1 MLGFLKPG
9 TSQTG
14 WTLFQWLFLIAAFL
28 AAMVT
33 FVAVSEL
40 DPIEPVS
47 RDVQAM
53 IIANTLIISILALI
67 IVQRYRASRTLEKGA
82 EGNRLARRFLLLFS
96 LSAVIPALV
105 VSVFLWAAISRGFD
119 TWFGTRIVTLVEQT
133 AAVARQN
140 VEEYSDVLEEDT
152 RLMATDVNNAL
163 EGLNEDPERF
173 SSYLGIQ
180 AYVRNMPAAY
190 VIDREGDPLAVGE
203 NTSGEGYFRR
213 PTSQMFQDAE
223 RGEVILSLQEA
234 DGFATSLISLDGRE
248 DTFLYLA
255 KPLDRDAFARLRR
268 AEQALEEYRIAGEL
282 STRSQTLFVVAYG
295 QIVALVLLMAIRLAL
310 EAASRITG
318 PIGRLANAAQSV
330 RDGNL
335 DIRVP
340 LPRSKDEVR
349 TLTRSF
355 NVMTEQLGAQR
366 SALISARED
375 AEDRRPFLETPL
387 EEVSA
392 GVIRIDESFR
402 VTLANPSAE
411 KLLDAEPPV
420 EGRHL
425 SVVAPAFLPYV
436 EEAMA
441 SGQPID
447 ASLDLRTAGGARHF
461 RLKAARDTTGGL
473 VLTFDDATRLVTAQ
487 RQLAWRDVARRI
499 AHEIR
504 NPLTP
509 IQLSAERLRRRYT
522 KYIPEDDQVFEK
534 CTDTI
539 LRQVNDI
546 GRMVEEFSGFARMPK
561 PTLNSFDL
569 AKLIDET
576 GFAQQVVSP
585 DIEVDIHHARKPLII
600 AADERLLGQAIG
612 NIVKNAAEAIERLT
626 DVEEKQGTIEI
637 RTEEA
642 EDSIA
647 IVIEDNGPGFPEEA
661 RERLLEPYVTTR
673 EKGTGLGLA
682 IVNRI
687 IVDHGGSIQL
697 QGREGSRN
705 GARVRI
711 MLPKQADLEELEDD
725 AESTEVLS

>member
-9 TSQTG
+9 KSQTG
-14 WTLFQWLFLIAAFL
+14 WTLFQWLFLVAAFL

-33 FVAVSEL
+33 FVAVSEM

-53 IIANTLIISILALI
+53 IIANTVIICILALI
-67 IVQRYRASRTLEKGA
+67 IVQRYRASKTLEKGA

-119 TWFGTRIVTLVEQT
+119 TWFGERVFTLVEQT
-133 AAVARQN
+133 ATVAREN
-140 VEEYSDVLEEDT
+140 VDEYSNSLEEDT
-152 RLMATDVNNAL
+152 RLAATDINNAL
-163 EGLNEDPERF
+163 EGLTDEPEAF
-173 SSYLGIQ
+173 SSYLGMQ
-180 AYVRNMPAAY
+180 ALLRNMRVGY
-190 VIDREGDPLAVGE
+190 VIDREGQPLSIGQNA
-203 NTSGEGYFRR
+203 SSEGYYRR
-213 PTSQMFQDAE
+213 PTPDMFD
-223 RGEVILSLQEA
+223 EA
-234 DGFATSLISLDGRE
+234 DGGEVVLSLFENEGFTTSLIKLDGMT
-248 DTFLYLA
+248 DAYLYLA

-282 STRSQTLFVVAYG
+282 STRSQALFIVAYG

-330 RDGNL
+330 RDGDL

-340 LPRSKDEVR
+340 LPRGKDEVR
-349 TLTRSF
+349 ALTRSF

-366 SALISARED
+366 SALIFAREE
-375 AEDRRPFLETPL
+375 AEDRRLFLETLL

-392 GVIRIDESFR
+392 GVIRIDEGFI
-402 VTLANPSAE
+402 VTLANPSAQ
-411 KLLDAEPPV
+411 KLLDANEPV
-420 EGRHL
+420 EGKPL
-425 SVVAPAFLPYV
+425 SEIAPAFMPHT

-441 SGQPID
+441 SGLPID
-447 ASLDLRTAGGARHF
+447 ASLDLRTAGGPRHF
-461 RLKAARDTTGGL
+461 RLKAARDSTGGL

-522 KYIPEDDQVFEK
+522 QYIPEGDTIFEK

-539 LRQVNDI
+539 LRQVSDI

-561 PTLNSFDL
+561 PTLNTFDL
-569 AKLIDET
+569 AKLIDEIS
-576 GFAQQVVSP
+576 FSQQVVSP
-585 DIEVDIHHARKPLII
+585 DIDLEVEHARKPLII
-600 AADERLLGQAIG
+600 SADERLLGQAVG
-612 NIVKNAAEAIERLT
+612 NIVKNAAEAIERLSET
-626 DVEEKQGTIEI
+626 DEKQGLIEI
-637 RTEEA
+637 KIEESD
-642 EDSIA
+642 DSIA
-647 IVIEDNGPGFPEEA
+647 IIIEDNGPGFPEEA

-687 IVDHGGSIQL
+687 IVDHGGAIQL
-697 QGREGSRN
+697 QEREGSRS

-711 MLPKQADLEELEDD
+711 MLPKHAELDEL
-725 AESTEVLS
+725 AEVETTEVLS